1 MSVGCAVAVEPCA
14 VIGEKDKGAGVRAS
28 ILALVCAIGYP
39 FRMFGVSLFALGL
52 GCKAVWSNT
61 TLNLAPFGRWTLRD
75 KAAQRRLAP
84 R

>member
-1 MSVGCAVAVEPCA
+1 MVAVG
-14 VIGEKDKGAGVRAS
+14 IN
-28 ILALVCAIGYP
+28 LLVSARVQEMAANP
-39 FRMFGVSLFALGL
+39 
-52 GCKAVWSNT
+52 